1 MTARRT
7 SRTIKTAFALCL
19 AAFVAVALTACGTAP
34 SSGANKT
41 LGFVVYDVGVDPW
54 MNVAISTVQEEAE
67 AAGYKLS
74 VVNGHNDIAQMS
86 SGMDQLVTQKVDAIL
101 LAPSDQ
107 DSMTPSIKRAEAAGI
122 PVIAFSL
129 ALSEDAPVS
138 SFVGTDDVQVG
149 REQAKMVAGAIGNR
163 GNVALMTGIL
173 GSGPQIGR
181 SEGFRAELQEN
192 FPDVKL
198 VEEQPNNWANDK
210 TISLT
215 QDWLAKYPAG
225 QINAVVAQ
233 GPELAAGARLAKSM
247 GRSEIVFVGNDYP
260 EEMRESIL
268 AGDTYGTINGDPK
281 EMAREAVAAML
292 TLLDGGTVQPKIFV
306 PIPPVTSAN
315 VADSPAAY

>member
-1 MTARRT
+1 MTVRRT
-7 SRTIKTAFALCL
+7 SRTIQTAFALCL

-163 GNVALMTGIL
+163 GNVA
-173 GSGPQIGR
+173 
-181 SEGFRAELQEN
+181 
-192 FPDVKL
+192 
-198 VEEQPNNWANDK
+198 
-210 TISLT
+210 
-215 QDWLAKYPAG
+215 
-225 QINAVVAQ
+225 
-233 GPELAAGARLAKSM
+233 
-247 GRSEIVFVGNDYP
+247 
-260 EEMRESIL
+260 
-268 AGDTYGTINGDPK
+268 
-281 EMAREAVAAML
+281 
-292 TLLDGGTVQPKIFV
+292 
-306 PIPPVTSAN
+306 
-315 VADSPAAY
+315 